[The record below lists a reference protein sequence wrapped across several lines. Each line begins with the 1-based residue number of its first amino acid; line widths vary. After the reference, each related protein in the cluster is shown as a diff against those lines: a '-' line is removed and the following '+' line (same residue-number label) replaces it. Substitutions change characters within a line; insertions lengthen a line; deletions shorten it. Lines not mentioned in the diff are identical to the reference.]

1 MSGGLLS
8 PPSLASDHSYASLL
22 SRQKLAAFLYAILPS
37 VFRNEPKKTRP
48 LAKTAYLDGIR
59 GIAALGVVVLH
70 MVLGFFPNSSYAYNG
85 TPGRDS
91 FFQMPFVRLLYT
103 GQPTIFFLISGYVL
117 SISTIKKMRNKAWGA
132 LQQDLSSKIFRRMF
146 RLYIP
151 SIVATFIPMFM
162 VSFGLFPEV
171 IKFNDQ
177 MPHHTFNMA
186 PREPTFFRQF
196 WLWCKTIPPLFWPF
210 DWENFSQNSP
220 YAYQLWT
227 IAVEYR
233 CSMILFLLHIGLA
246 RCPGKIR
253 LMLNGLF
260 SLYFLALDKWD
271 VFLFTAGAFI
281 AEVDIMRDEASD
293 AHLPKTEAG
302 ETKPTSATRKN
313 SNQGLLIVGVI
324 LGLWILSVP
333 AADIWNAWTFAI
345 LETWAPKNYKGI
357 FRFWD
362 AVGTVILIWSITGL
376 PSVQRFFTRRIF
388 LYLGNLSFSLYLTH
402 TIALKFLLYPMM
414 PWLYS
419 IFGYQTSFQYG
430 LCFAIGGFCTV
441 LFSCWIAEVFQRHVE
456 EPSARFTKWI
466 DTKWSV
472 V

>member
-8 PPSLASDHSYASLL
+8 PSLASDHGHTSLL
-22 SRQKLAAFLYAILPS
+22 SRQKLAAFIYAILPTA
-37 VFRNEPKKTRP
+37 FRDAPKKTRP
-48 LAKTAYLDGIR
+48 LARTAYLDGVR
-59 GIAALGVVVLH
+59 GLAALGVVVLH

-91 FFQMPFVRLLYT
+91 IFQMPFVRLLYT

-117 SISTIKKMRNKAWGA
+117 SISTIKKCRNQAWGP
-132 LQQDLSSKIFRRMF
+132 LQLDLSSKIFRRMF

-151 SIVATFIPMFM
+151 SIIATFIPMFM
-162 VSFGLFPEV
+162 VSFGLFPDV
-171 IKFNDQ
+171 AKFNDE

-186 PREPTFFRQF
+186 AREPTFFRQF

-227 IAVEYR
+227 IPVEYR
-233 CSMILFLLHIGLA
+233 CSMILFLLHIGLS
-246 RCPGKIR
+246 RCRSKTR
-253 LMLNGLF
+253 LVINGIF

-271 VFLFTAGAFI
+271 VFLFVAGAFI
-281 AEVDIMRDEASD
+281 AEVDIIREEASE
-293 AHLPKTEAG
+293 AQLPKSETG
-302 ETKPTSATRKN
+302 ETKLPSAPRKYP
-313 SNQGLLIVGVI
+313 NQWLLVGGVI

-362 AVGTVILIWSITGL
+362 AVGTVILVWSMTGL
-376 PSVQRFFTRRIF
+376 PSFQRFFTRRIF
-388 LYLGNLSFSLYLTH
+388 LYLGNISFSLYLTH
-402 TIALKFLLYPMM
+402 TIALKFLLYPIM
-414 PWLYS
+414 PWLYL
-419 IFGYQTSFQYG
+419 IFGYSTPFQYG
-430 LCFAIGGFCTV
+430 LSFAIGGFLTV
-441 LFSCWIAEVFQRHVE
+441 MLSFWIADVFQRHIE

-466 DTKWSV
+466 NTKCSAS
-472 V
+472 

>member
-8 PPSLASDHSYASLL
+8 PSLASDHGHTSLL
-22 SRQKLAAFLYAILPS
+22 SRQKLAAFIYAILPTA
-37 VFRNEPKKTRP
+37 FRDAPKKTRP
-48 LAKTAYLDGIR
+48 LARTAYLDGVR
-59 GIAALGVVVLH
+59 GLAALGVVVLH

-91 FFQMPFVRLLYT
+91 IFQMPFVRLLYT

-117 SISTIKKMRNKAWGA
+117 SISTIKKCRNQAWGP
-132 LQQDLSSKIFRRMF
+132 LQLDLSSKIFRRMF

-151 SIVATFIPMFM
+151 SIIATFIPMFM
-162 VSFGLFPEV
+162 VSFGLFPDV
-171 IKFNDQ
+171 AKFNDE

-186 PREPTFFRQF
+186 AREPTFFRQF

-227 IAVEYR
+227 IPVEYR
-233 CSMILFLLHIGLA
+233 CSMILFLLHIGLS
-246 RCPGKIR
+246 RCRSKTR
-253 LMLNGLF
+253 LVINGIF

-271 VFLFTAGAFI
+271 VFLFVAGAFI
-281 AEVDIMRDEASD
+281 AEVDIIREEASE
-293 AHLPKTEAG
+293 AQLPKSETG
-302 ETKPTSATRKN
+302 ETKLPSAPRKYP
-313 SNQGLLIVGVI
+313 NQWLLVGGVI

-362 AVGTVILIWSITGL
+362 AVGTVILVWSMTGL
-376 PSVQRFFTRRIF
+376 PSFQRFFTRRIF
-388 LYLGNLSFSLYLTH
+388 LYLGNISFSLYLTH
-402 TIALKFLLYPMM
+402 TIALKFLLYPIM
-414 PWLYS
+414 PWLYL
-419 IFGYQTSFQYG
+419 IFGYSTPFQYG
-430 LCFAIGGFCTV
+430 LSFAIGGFLTV
-441 LFSCWIAEVFQRHVE
+441 MLSFWIADVFQRHIE

-466 DTKWSV
+466 DTKCSAS
-472 V
+472 

>member
-8 PPSLASDHSYASLL
+8 PSLASDHGHTSLL
-22 SRQKLAAFLYAILPS
+22 SRQKLAAFIYAILPTA
-37 VFRNEPKKTRP
+37 FRDAPKKTRP
-48 LAKTAYLDGIR
+48 LARTAYLDGVR
-59 GIAALGVVVLH
+59 GLAALGVVVLH

-91 FFQMPFVRLLYT
+91 IFQMPFVRLLYT

-117 SISTIKKMRNKAWGA
+117 SISTIKKCRNQAWGP
-132 LQQDLSSKIFRRMF
+132 LQLDLSSKIFRRMF

-151 SIVATFIPMFM
+151 SIIATFIPMFM
-162 VSFGLFPEV
+162 VSFGLFPDV
-171 IKFNDQ
+171 AKFNDE

-186 PREPTFFRQF
+186 AREPTFFRQF

-227 IAVEYR
+227 IPVEYR
-233 CSMILFLLHIGLA
+233 CSMILFLLHIGLS
-246 RCPGKIR
+246 RCRSKTR
-253 LMLNGLF
+253 LVITASSLF
-260 SLYFLALDKWD
+260 TSCPDKWMFP
-271 VFLFTAGAFI
+271 VVAGAFI
-281 AEVDIMRDEASD
+281 AEGERPRPAPEVRN
-293 AHLPKTEAG
+293 G
-302 ETKPTSATRKN
+302 ETKLPNAPRK
-313 SNQGLLIVGVI
+313 SPNQWLLVGGVI

-362 AVGTVILIWSITGL
+362 AVGTVILVWSMTGL
-376 PSVQRFFTRRIF
+376 PSFQRFFTRRIF
-388 LYLGNLSFSLYLTH
+388 LYLGNISFSLYLTH
-402 TIALKFLLYPMM
+402 TIALKFLLYPIM
-414 PWLYS
+414 PWLYL
-419 IFGYQTSFQYG
+419 IFGYSTPFQYG
-430 LCFAIGGFCTV
+430 LSFAIGGFLTV
-441 LFSCWIAEVFQRHVE
+441 MLSFWIADVFQRHIE

-466 DTKWSV
+466 DTKCSAS
-472 V
+472 